1 MKGGRDFTSQEGS
14 APAAHR
20 RGGRRLGSD
29 RSVPGRVRGSGRP
42 GGSWMNMAESLQRT
56 LKHRAVDGQTPDA
69 PNQIMAWFEAV
80 AEH

>member
-1 MKGGRDFTSQEGS
+1 
-14 APAAHR
+14 
-20 RGGRRLGSD
+20 
-29 RSVPGRVRGSGRP
+29 
-42 GGSWMNMAESLQRT
+42 MNMAESLQRT